1 MYAVIKTGGKQYR
14 VSPGDVLKVETLSA
28 DVGASV
34 NFEEVMMISDGDKL
48 TVGSPLIASAKVAAT
63 VIAHGRA
70 KKVEIIKFKRRKHHQ
85 KRTGH
90 RQNFTQVQIQNINGK
105 GKPENVMAPK
115 TEEALAAAK
124 VASEATEKTTAKKA
138 KSTKA
143 KAKPA
148 VKKAAPQAK
157 ASEKKTEAKPA
168 SKKATAKTDTATK
181 ENKPAAKKATAE
193 KKPAT
198 KKAAATKATTEKKPA
213 AKKAAPKKTT
223 AKKSNAKDDLT
234 KIEGIGPKAAEAL
247 TAAGLATFADVSK
260 STPTKIKKILDE
272 AEGKFGAMDPGTWTK
287 QAKLAATD
295 KWDELKKWQDEM
307 DGGIEK

>member
-14 VSPGDVLKVETLSA
+14 VVPGDVLKVETLQA
-28 DVGASV
+28 EVGASV
-34 NFEEVMMISDGDKL
+34 NFEEVLMISDDGKL
-48 TVGSPLIASAKVAAT
+48 TVGSPLVASAKVAAT

-70 KKVEIIKFKRRKHHQ
+70 KKVEIIKFRRRKHHQ

-115 TEEALAAAK
+115 TEEALAEAKAASDTTAK
-124 VASEATEKTTAKKA
+124 STAKKA
-138 KSTKA
+138 TKA

-148 VKKAAPQAK
+148 TKKPAATKAAPKAKATEKKADAKPATKKAATAATK
-157 ASEKKTEAKPA
+157 DTAEKKPAAKKPTA
-168 SKKATAKTDTATK
+168 KATAEK
-181 ENKPAAKKATAE
+181 KPAAKKATA
-193 KKPAT
+193 
-198 KKAAATKATTEKKPA
+198 
-213 AKKAAPKKTT
+213 
-223 AKKSNAKDDLT
+223 KKSSAKDDLT
-234 KIEGIGPKAAEAL
+234 KIEGIGPKAADAL
-247 TAAGLATFADVSK
+247 AAAGLATFTDVSK

-272 AEGKFGAMDPGTWTK
+272 AEGRFGAMDPGSWPK

-307 DGGIEK
+307 DGGIEKK

>member
-14 VSPGDVLKVETLSA
+14 VTPGDVLKVETLQA
-28 DVGASV
+28 EVGASV
-34 NFEEVMMISDGDKL
+34 NFEEVLMISDDGKL
-48 TVGSPLIASAKVAAT
+48 TVGSPLVASAKVAAT

-115 TEEALAAAK
+115 TEEAKAANEAAAK
-124 VASEATEKTTAKKA
+124 STAKKA
-138 KSTKA
+138 TKPAKA
-143 KAKPA
+143 KA
-148 VKKAAPQAK
+148 
-157 ASEKKTEAKPA
+157 
-168 SKKATAKTDTATK
+168 
-181 ENKPAAKKATAE
+181 
-193 KKPAT
+193 
-198 KKAAATKATTEKKPA
+198 KPA
-213 AKKAAPKKTT
+213 AKKAAPKANTTEKKAAAKPATKKTAT
-223 AKKSNAKDDLT
+223 KAAPATTEKKPTTKKAAPKKSSAKDDLT

-272 AEGKFGAMDPGTWTK
+272 AEGRFGAMNPGTWTK
-287 QAKLAATD
+287 QAEMAAAD

-307 DGGIEK
+307 DGGVEK

>member
-14 VSPGDVLKVETLSA
+14 VSPGDVLKVETLNA

-34 NFEEVMMISDGDKL
+34 NFEEVLMVSDGDKI
-48 TVGSPLIASAKVAAT
+48 TAGSPLVASAKVAAT

-115 TEEALAAAK
+115 TEEALAEAK
-124 VASEATEKTTAKKA
+124 AASEATAKSTAKKSA
-138 KSTKA
+138 
-143 KAKPA
+143 
-148 VKKAAPQAK
+148 
-157 ASEKKTEAKPA
+157 
-168 SKKATAKTDTATK
+168 
-181 ENKPAAKKATAE
+181 KPAAKKSVA
-193 KKPAT
+193 
-198 KKAAATKATTEKKPA
+198 KKAAPKVKATEKKAETKPTAKKAATKSATEKKPA
-213 AKKAAPKKTT
+213 AKKAVPKKSS
-223 AKKSNAKDDLT
+223 ANDDLT
-234 KIEGIGPKAAEAL
+234 KIEGVGPKAAEAL
-247 TAAGLATFADVSK
+247 TAAGLVTFADVSK

-272 AEGKFGAMDPGTWTK
+272 SEGKFAAMDPGTWPK